1 MTNPRTPLEP
11 VHAPMEIGAAAGS
24 TKEPLTSAELATPI
38 ELCVIVPT
46 LNERGNVDE
55 LLTRLMRVLR
65 GINWE
70 IVFVDDDSDDGT
82 ADELRKVALRDRR
95 IRCLQRLGRRGLASA
110 CVEGMLATPAPFL
123 AVMDADL
130 QHDEAC
136 LPRMLEILRQNRADL
151 VIGSRYVSGGSTGS
165 WDVKRAR
172 MSRRATA
179 LAQLVFKQEVADPMS
194 GFFMMRRSVLESTVR
209 RLSTIGF
216 KILLDTI
223 ASSPHRLR
231 IAEVPFTFR
240 ERFAGDS
247 KLDSTALWE
256 FGMLIADKLVG
267 RYVPV
272 RFLSFIAV
280 GSAGVLV
287 HIAILSFAMQATQGQ
302 FRAAQSIA
310 TIGAMIFNFW
320 LNNLL
325 TYRDRRLRGWGWV
338 RGLATF
344 MLACSIGALANVG
357 VASYLFENQT
367 QWLTAALAGVLVG
380 AVWNYAITQL
390 YTWGKATRR

>member
-1 MTNPRTPLEP
+1 
-11 VHAPMEIGAAAGS
+11 
-24 TKEPLTSAELATPI
+24 
-38 ELCVIVPT
+38 
-46 LNERGNVDE
+46 
-55 LLTRLMRVLR
+55 
-65 GINWE
+65 
-70 IVFVDDDSDDGT
+70 
-82 ADELRKVALRDRR
+82 
-95 IRCLQRLGRRGLASA
+95 
-110 CVEGMLATPAPFL
+110 
-123 AVMDADL
+123 
-130 QHDEAC
+130 
-136 LPRMLEILRQNRADL
+136 
-151 VIGSRYVSGGSTGS
+151 VSGGSTGS

>member
-1 MTNPRTPLEP
+1 MNNPRTPIES
-11 VHAPMEIGAAAGS
+11 VDAPMEIGDAAAS
-24 TKEPLTSAELATPI
+24 REAPPVSAELAAPI
-38 ELCVIVPT
+38 ELCVVVPT

-82 ADELRKVALRDRR
+82 ADKLRKVALRDRR

-130 QHDEAC
+130 QHDETC
-136 LPRMLEILRQNRADL
+136 LPRMLEILRKDRADL
-151 VIGSRYVSGGSTGS
+151 VIGSRYVSGGSTGN
-165 WDVKRAR
+165 WDVKRAW
-172 MSRRATA
+172 MSRCATA
-179 LAQLVFKQEVADPMS
+179 LARLVFKQEVADPMS
-194 GFFMMRRSVLESTVR
+194 GFFMMRRSVLDSTVR
-209 RLSTIGF
+209 GLSTIGF

-223 ASSPHRLR
+223 ASSPRRLR

-247 KLDSTALWE
+247 KFDSAALWE
-256 FGMLIADKLVG
+256 FGMLVADKLVG

-272 RFLSFIAV
+272 RFLSFIMV

-287 HIAILSFAMQATQGQ
+287 HVAILSLAMRATQGQ
-302 FRAAQSIA
+302 FPAAQSIG
-310 TIGAMIFNFW
+310 TIGTMIFNFW

-325 TYRDRRLRGWGWV
+325 TYRDRRLHGWSWV

-367 QWLTAALAGVLVG
+367 QWLAAALAGVLVG

-390 YTWGKATRR
+390 YTWGRVPRR